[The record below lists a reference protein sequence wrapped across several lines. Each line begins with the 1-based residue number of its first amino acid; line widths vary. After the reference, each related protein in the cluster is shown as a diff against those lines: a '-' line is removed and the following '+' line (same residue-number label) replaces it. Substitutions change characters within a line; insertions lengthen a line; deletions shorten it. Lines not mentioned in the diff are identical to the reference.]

1 MSISVIIIIINKK
14 GVIMLFDLFI
24 TFARIGAVTFG
35 GGYAM
40 LPLLQR
46 EIVENKKWAS
56 QEEIMEYYA
65 IGQSTPGIIA
75 LNTSTFIGYK
85 NKGIGGALAAV
96 LGFITPSILI
106 ILAIANVLDKISH
119 LAFVENMLQGI
130 RVAVIAL
137 VLKSIYGMLKK
148 NEGSI
153 LSWTISIAAFVLLAF
168 FSLSPIFIVLGAG
181 LAGLLLGGDK

>member
-1 MSISVIIIIINKK
+1 MSISVIIIIIIEK
-14 GVIMLFDLFI
+14 GVIMLLDLFI
-24 TFARIGAVTFG
+24 TFAKIGAVTFG

-85 NKGIGGALAAV
+85 NKGVAGALSAV
-96 LGFITPSILI
+96 LGFISPSIVI
-106 ILAIANVLDKISH
+106 ILLIANLLDKISH
-119 LAFVENMLQGI
+119 LVFVENMLQGI

-137 VLKSIYGMLKK
+137 VLKSVYGMVKK
-148 NEGSI
+148 NNKSP
-153 LSWTISIAAFVLLAF
+153 LSWLISLAAFICVAF
-168 FSLSPIFIVLGAG
+168 MDLSPIFIVVGAG
-181 LAGLLLGGDK
+181 LLGLGLGGDK